1 MKMDRIQHRGIIT
14 KEQKG
19 GHFIIALDDLD
30 DHIVEARLSGK
41 MRIHRIKVCVGDE
54 VTVEL
59 SPYDLTK
66 GRIIQR
72 H

>member
-1 MKMDRIQHRGIIT
+1 MDRIQHRGIIT
-14 KEQKG
+14 QEQKG
-19 GHFIIALDDLD
+19 GHFIIDLSEIE
-30 DHIVEARLSGK
+30 HTVTARIGGK
-41 MRIHRIKVCVGDE
+41 MRIHRIKLCVGDE

-66 GRIIQR
+66 GRIIRR